1 MTEVV
6 IGIDIGGTNTAF
18 GLITAD
24 GKCLAEASIPT
35 LKHEKFSDYID
46 YLADGIIE
54 LVKQTDIDVDVRGF
68 GIGAPNGNYHRG
80 TIEFAPNLKWGNV
93 VPLADTIK
101 AKFNLPAWVTN
112 DANAGALGEK
122 LYGGGKDID
131 DFLFVTLGTGLGSG
145 IISNGDLVYGH
156 DGFAGEL
163 GHTIV
168 VENGRSCNCGRKGC
182 LETYASANGINRTV
196 FKLLS
201 ESTEDS
207 ELRNY
212 TYSELSSK
220 VIYEE
225 ALNGD
230 KIAIRAFEYT
240 AEILGKAL
248 ANSVAYT
255 SPKSIFLFGGL
266 ANAGDLLFVPV
277 KKYFEE
283 NLLKIYKNKVDILPS
298 QLKNGQAAL
307 LGAGAL
313 AWKNL

>member
-18 GLITAD
+18 GFITAN
-24 GKCLAEASIPT
+24 GECLAEASIST
-35 LKHEKFSDYID
+35 QKYEKFTDYID
-46 YLADGIIE
+46 YLTDSIVE
-54 LVKQTDIDVDVRGF
+54 LFKQTEFDVDVRGF

-80 TIEFAPNLKWGNV
+80 TIEFAPNLSWGNV
-93 VPLADTIK
+93 VPLAETIK
-101 AKFNLPAWVTN
+101 TKFNLPAWVTN

-122 LYGGGKDID
+122 LYGGGKNIN
-131 DFLFVTLGTGLGSG
+131 DFLFITLGTGLGSG
-145 IISNGDLVYGH
+145 IISNGNLVYGH

-168 VENGRSCNCGRKGC
+168 VENGRCCNCGRKGC
-182 LETYASANGINRTV
+182 LETYVSASGICRTV
-196 FKLLS
+196 LQLLA
-201 ESTEDS
+201 ESTADS
-207 ELRNY
+207 QLRNY
-212 TYSELSSK
+212 TYSELSSEI
-220 VIYEE
+220 IYGE
-225 ALNGD
+225 ALSGD
-230 KIAIRAFEYT
+230 KIAIKAFDYT

-283 NLLKIYKNKVDILPS
+283 NLLKIYKNKIDILPS